1 MKQIDESWYAKADAK
16 AKEEYDKFEN
26 NDNDYYNTYLEG
38 IYDYKEEL
46 LKQLNAVKGS
56 KIHGE
61 IVLPKEYVLNL
72 IETLKTL

>member
-1 MKQIDESWYAKADAK
+1 MKQIDESWYVKADAR
-16 AKEEYDKFEN
+16 AKKEYDKFEN

-61 IVLPKEYVLNL
+61 IVLPKAYVLNL

>member
-1 MKQIDESWYAKADAK
+1 MKQIDESWYVKADAR
-16 AKEEYDKFEN
+16 AKKEYDKFEN

>member
-1 MKQIDESWYAKADAK
+1 MKQIDESWYVKADAK

-61 IVLPKEYVLNL
+61 IVLSKEYVLNL

>member
-1 MKQIDESWYAKADAK
+1 MKKINESWYAKADAK

-61 IVLPKEYVLNL
+61 IVFHKEYVLNL

>member
-1 MKQIDESWYAKADAK
+1 MKQIDESWYTKADAK

-61 IVLPKEYVLNL
+61 IVLPKEYILNL